1 MTAYSDLLLGVEGVN
16 ADQYFRSLQAW
27 LAHEDDFRGRV
38 STRRQPIRPGEMGS
52 VIDVLV
58 VALGSGGA
66 GAVLARSVTTWLTQT
81 RADITLTIKSREGT
95 QIKIDVNRAKD
106 AQGVI
111 REIGELIEKSENRCP
126 SLESKPPGD
135 PRSQQ

>member
-1 MTAYSDLLLGVEGVN
+1 MTATSELHFAIDGDN
-16 ADQYFRSLQAW
+16 ADRYFQSLYSW
-27 LAHEDDFRGRV
+27 LANENDFRGQVNARQ
-38 STRRQPIRPGEMGS
+38 QPIRPGEMGG

-106 AQGVI
+106 AEGVI
-111 REIGELIEKSENRCP
+111 REIGELIEKSDNQRLVSGED
-126 SLESKPPGD
+126 G
-135 PRSQQ
+135 